1 VFNRDNRPPELQ
13 NLFQPAPNAA
23 PDGAVLVPPP
33 AAQPM
38 GSPVPSTSLAAA
50 GPIPPQ
56 VAPIAPQVVQG
67 ATGANGDMSIIGADL
82 IILGEKITVMTKA
95 GLRVDGEVRGD
106 INGREVIIGQ
116 TGRVTG
122 TVAAHAIEVHGHVYG
137 AVKARTVTLHPTSVV
152 EGDIFNQTL
161 RISEG
166 AVFDGRVRRAK
177 DAAEIEPILDP
188 AKLQPNKA

>member
-1 VFNRDNRPPELQ
+1 
-13 NLFQPAPNAA
+13 
-23 PDGAVLVPPP
+23 
-33 AAQPM
+33 
-38 GSPVPSTSLAAA
+38 
-50 GPIPPQ
+50 
-56 VAPIAPQVVQG
+56 
-67 ATGANGDMSIIGADL
+67 MSIIGADL

-95 GLRVDGEVRGD
+95 RLLVDGEVRGD

-116 TGRVTG
+116 SGRVTG

-137 AVKARTVTLHPTSVV
+137 AVKARAVTLHPTSVV
-152 EGDIFNQTL
+152 EGDIYNQNL

-188 AKLQPNKA
+188 AQLQSAKG

>member
-1 VFNRDNRPPELQ
+1 MFNRDNRPPELQ

-38 GSPVPSTSLAAA
+38 GSPVPSSPLAAA
-50 GPIPPQ
+50 GPIPSQ
-56 VAPIAPQVVQG
+56 VAQG
-67 ATGANGDMSIIGADL
+67 AAGTSGDMSIIGADL

-137 AVKARTVTLHPTSVV
+137 AVKARSVTLHPTSVV